1 MLQTQIRAYEWML
14 RKYSCEKGCYPA
26 AAGTIWWMQDRFVIY
41 GADDIKP
48 FSCKADY
55 GRMIDYFL
63 QADKNFLIDMGVDP
77 GKLPSRNDW
86 LRRLLPDLERP
97 DCEKQTYFLS
107 WLHNGVAIGHSNVS
121 KIRYGEEAYIHLHI
135 WVPECRR
142 VGMGTEFLRQSANTF
157 IRKFA
162 LKSLYSEPYAENPAP
177 NRALSKLGFR
187 FIKRYWTVPGFVNF
201 DQEVNQYVTQHE
213 I

>member
-1 MLQTQIRAYEWML
+1 MH
-14 RKYSCEKGCYPA
+14 CA
-26 AAGTIWWMQDRFVIY
+26 A
-41 GADDIKP
+41 DIKP
-48 FSCKADY
+48 FSCTADY

-63 QADKNFLIDMGVDP
+63 QADKAFLIGMGVDP

-86 LRRLLPDLERP
+86 LHRLLQDLERS

-107 WLHNGVAIGHSNVS
+107 WLYNGVTIGHSNVS
-121 KIRYGEEAYIHLHI
+121 KIEYGEKAYAHLHI
-135 WVPECRR
+135 WVPECRKI
-142 VGMGTEFLRQSANTF
+142 GMGTEFLRQSANAF

-162 LKSLYSEPYAENPAP
+162 LKSLYCEPYAENPAP

-187 FIKRYWTVPGFVNF
+187 FIKRYRTVPGLINF
-201 DQEVNQYVTQHE
+201 DQEVNQYVIHHE